1 MNAFTVL
8 LKREYWE
15 HKGAIFYTPA
25 IMAGVFA
32 IFMILAGLTGDTAI
46 SANQSETIHFAE
58 HLPKLIEKFE
68 NLSAREQKQGVQ
80 VALYG
85 TLMFFG
91 GIMLLI
97 SLFYCLGCLYDER
110 KDRSILFW
118 KSMPVSDTKTVLSKF
133 ATVCL
138 LIPVSYFIVVTAF
151 QIYMLLF
158 STVLAWFGGSSGTMI
173 WASSNLFSVM
183 FNGLMALIVA
193 MLWLSPFWAWL
204 IFASSWAKKVAFM
217 WGALPIIML
226 TIAEGWVLNTS
237 NFIEM
242 LAMRVT
248 NTFTIINSNLHF
260 TTHKE
265 IFDIEVMRWYQVF
278 ANAEFWIGLV
288 VAGVFL
294 AGAIYTRSVR
304 NET

>member
-1 MNAFTVL
+1 MNALTVL

-25 IMAGVFA
+25 IIAAVLA
-32 IFMILAGLTGDTAI
+32 VLTILAGLTGDA
-46 SANQSETIHFAE
+46 TINVNHNEQFNLVD
-58 HLPKLIEKFE
+58 HLPKLVDQFE
-68 NLSAREQKQGVQ
+68 NLSEREQKQGVQ

-91 GIMLLI
+91 GVMLLI

-151 QIYMLLF
+151 QLYTLLF
-158 STVLAWFGGSSGTMI
+158 STVLAWIGGSWGTMI
-173 WASSNLFSVM
+173 WASSNLFGVM
-183 FNGLMALIVA
+183 FNGLMAMLVA

-204 IFASSWAKKVAFM
+204 IFTSSWAKKVAFM

-226 TIAEGWVLNTS
+226 TIAEGWVLKSS

-242 LAMRVT
+242 LAMRVV
-248 NTFTIINSNLHF
+248 NTFTIMNSNLHF

-265 IFDIEVMRWYQVF
+265 IFDIEVMRWYEVF
-278 ANAEFWIGLV
+278 GNSEFWIGLI

-294 AGAIYTRSVR
+294 TGAIYTRSVR

>member
-1 MNAFTVL
+1 MNTLTIL

-25 IMAGVFA
+25 IMAAVFA
-32 IFMILAGLTGDTAI
+32 GLMLIGSF
-46 SANQSETIHFAE
+46 SADEFVVTHNNEYTFSD
-58 HLPKLIEKFE
+58 HLPKLVDKFE
-68 NLSAREQKQGVQ
+68 ELSEREQKQGVQ

-85 TLMFFG
+85 TLVFFCG
-91 GIMLLI
+91 VMLLI

-133 ATVCL
+133 ATVCF
-138 LIPVSYFIVVTAF
+138 LIPISYFVVITAF
-151 QIYMLLF
+151 QIYMMIF
-158 STVLAWFGGSSGTMI
+158 STVLAWIGGSWGTMI
-173 WASSNLFSVM
+173 WASSNLFGVM
-183 FNGLMALIVA
+183 FNGLMALIMG

-217 WGALPIIML
+217 WAALPIIML
-226 TIAEGWVLNTS
+226 TIAEGWIFKTNY
-237 NFIEM
+237 FIEM
-242 LAMRVT
+242 VAMRGA
-248 NTFTIINSNLHF
+248 NTFSIMNSNLHF

-265 IFDIEVMRWYQVF
+265 IFDIEVMRWYEVF
-278 ANAEFWIGLV
+278 GNSAFWIGLI

>member
-32 IFMILAGLTGDTAI
+32 VLMIIAGITGDTSI
-46 SANQSETIHFAE
+46 SVNQSETIHFAE
-58 HLPKLIEKFE
+58 HLPKLVDQFEK
-68 NLSAREQKQGVQ
+68 LSEREQKQGVQ

-85 TLMFFG
+85 TLLFFG

-133 ATVCL
+133 ATVCC
-138 LIPVSYFIVVTAF
+138 LIPVSYFAVITAF
-151 QIYMLLF
+151 QIYMMLF
-158 STVLAWFGGSSGTMI
+158 STVLAWFGGSSGAMI
-173 WASSNLFSVM
+173 WASSNLFGVM
-183 FNGLMALIVA
+183 FNGLMAMLMA

-204 IFASSWAKKVAFM
+204 IFASSWAKKVAFL

-226 TIAEGWVLNTS
+226 TIAEGWIFNTS

-242 LAMRVT
+242 LAMRVAK
-248 NTFTIINSNLHF
+248 TFTIMNSNLHF

-265 IFDIEVMRWYQVF
+265 IFDIEVMRWYEVF
-278 ANAEFWIGLV
+278 GNSEFWIGLI